1 MTKPCEQAAA
11 REFDTWAVSGR
22 AESMADGH
30 NGVTEAAI
38 RNWNLKSTDRV
49 LDVGCGNGWAVQKL
63 VQRGAG
69 RGFGVDIAPKMVARA
84 TEATQD
90 DARYDFQVSSASEL
104 PYSDN
109 SVTHLLNVE
118 SLYYYPNP
126 AAALKEWAR
135 VTKPGGKL
143 AIIVDLYLENKATH
157 SWIDALDV
165 HVHLL
170 SASDITVMA
179 EEAGWRDVRWY
190 QVIDPRP
197 IKSEAEFTVSKYWPS
212 YEMYL
217 DYRQTGA
224 LVIEAT
230 R

>member
-1 MTKPCEQAAA
+1 MIPDAKAAA
-11 REFDTWAVSGR
+11 KEFDRWADAGR
-22 AESMADGH
+22 AESMAQGH
-30 NGVTEAAI
+30 LGVTTPVI
-38 RNWNLKSTDRV
+38 RSWTLNAESTV
-49 LDVGCGNGWAVQKL
+49 LDVGCGNGWAVQAL
-63 VQRGAG
+63 VERGAG
-69 RGFGVDIAPKMVARA
+69 QGFGVDIAPKMIARA
-84 TEATQD
+84 IESTKED
-90 DARYDFQVSSASEL
+90 DRYNFQVSSASEL
-104 PYSDN
+104 PYADN
-109 SVTHLLNVE
+109 SVTHILNVE

-126 AAALKEWAR
+126 AAAVKDWAR

-170 SASDITVMA
+170 SASDITAMA
-179 EEAGWRDVRWY
+179 EEAGWRDVKWY
-190 QVIDPRP
+190 QVVDPRP